1 MDFSKA
7 FDKLDHDLLTY
18 KLNSYGI
25 TGNVNHWI
33 KNFLSNRQQAV
44 IVEGEKSDFGP
55 VTSGVPQGS
64 VLGPTLFLF
73 YINDIANELDS
84 TVRLFA
90 DDTMVYLVIKSQSDA
105 KKLQKDLNCLGSWE
119 KEWRMEF
126 HPDKC
131 SVLSITRSKTP
142 IHYEYQLH
150 GQPLEHVKSAK
161 YLGVTIQSDLKWTTH
176 VNTVTNK
183 ANRTLG
189 FLLRNLKISSPAIKE
204 KAYKSLVRRSPE
216 YASSVWDPYTENL
229 ANQVEMVQRRAARFT
244 LNRYQ
249 YTASVSMM
257 LNHLQWKS
265 LKERWRDSRLCMLYK
280 IRSNLVE
287 ISCADLKAVNRL
299 SRYTHSGAYIPMSC
313 SRDYRKYSFYP
324 RTVID

>member
-1 MDFSKA
+1 MDFHRFK
-7 FDKLDHDLLTY
+7 
-18 KLNSYGI
+18 
-25 TGNVNHWI
+25 
-33 KNFLSNRQQAV
+33 FLQTFLFVS
-44 IVEGEKSDFGP
+44 

-119 KEWRMEF
+119 KEWRMEL

-131 SVLSITRSKTP
+131 SVLSITRSKTS

-183 ANRTLG
+183 ANRTLKKYTQWSLHPHVLLKRLQKVL
-189 FLLRNLKISSPAIKE
+189 FLSKDCYRLECTP
-204 KAYKSLVRRSPE
+204 
-216 YASSVWDPYTENL
+216 
-229 ANQVEMVQRRAARFT
+229 RACCF
-244 LNRYQ
+244 
-249 YTASVSMM
+249 
-257 LNHLQWKS
+257 
-265 LKERWRDSRLCMLYK
+265 
-280 IRSNLVE
+280 I
-287 ISCADLKAVNRL
+287 
-299 SRYTHSGAYIPMSC
+299 
-313 SRDYRKYSFYP
+313 
-324 RTVID
+324 